1 MMRLPWKD
9 RTVPHA
15 ALDILRGCNCRCAN
29 CYNAGNAKAKTL
41 AQLKSELAVIR
52 GSRNVTT
59 VTLSG
64 GEPLLHPDL
73 DRIIAWLHD
82 EEHLTVCSLT
92 NGILF
97 DDAAAER
104 MSRAGC
110 SLVTLHIQEGQVR
123 PDADDSGI
131 DDLRRAKGR
140 IARAHGLFPAL
151 ILTLDATDGPAFSRL
166 ASFFR
171 SASEYEYV
179 LVTLAR
185 DFSRIDPRIAQSDV
199 ETSPMLAH
207 FAATGFR
214 PAAFVGGRWHRDV
227 PRWYVLQSVQ
237 ALGSDGKER
246 DWNETRPGLIERIFL
261 CGYAL
266 FFRRSIHWVS
276 MSSAKLKVRLI
287 LNGLTGG
294 RLSTLGF
301 ALRATF
307 AGWRV
312 VEKHIV
318 VQLPPYSLGD
328 GRIETCDSCPDAT
341 VKDGRLRP
349 LCLADVN
356 VEVEI

>member
-1 MMRLPWKD
+1 MMRLPWKG
-9 RTVPHA
+9 RAVPHA

-29 CYNAGNAKAKTL
+29 CYNAGNGNVKTL

-52 GSRNVTT
+52 GSRNITT

-64 GEPLLHPDL
+64 GEPLLHPEL
-73 DRIIAWLHD
+73 DQIIAWLHD
-82 EEHLTVCSLT
+82 EERLTVCSLT

-104 MSRAGC
+104 MRRSGC
-110 SLVTLHIQEGQVR
+110 SLITLHIQEGQVR
-123 PDADDSGI
+123 PDVDDAGI
-131 DDLRRAKGR
+131 DALRRAKGK

-151 ILTLDATDGPAFSRL
+151 ILTLDAADGPAFSKL
-166 ASFFR
+166 AFFFR

-185 DFSRIDPRIAQSDV
+185 DFSRIDPRFAQSDV
-199 ETSPMLAH
+199 EASPMLAR
-207 FAATGFR
+207 FAAAGFR
-214 PAAFVGGRWHRDV
+214 PAAYVGGRQHRDV
-227 PRWYVLQSVQ
+227 PRWFVFQSVQ
-237 ALGSDGKER
+237 ALDSTGKER
-246 DWNETRPGLIERIFL
+246 AWNETRPGLIERVFL

-266 FFRRSIHWVS
+266 LFHRSIHWVS
-276 MSSAKLKVRLI
+276 MSSAKLKARLI

-312 VEKHIV
+312 VEKHII
-318 VQLPPYSLGD
+318 VQLPPYSLGN
-328 GRIETCDSCPDAT
+328 GQIEICDSCPDAT
-341 VKDGRLRP
+341 VKDGHLRP